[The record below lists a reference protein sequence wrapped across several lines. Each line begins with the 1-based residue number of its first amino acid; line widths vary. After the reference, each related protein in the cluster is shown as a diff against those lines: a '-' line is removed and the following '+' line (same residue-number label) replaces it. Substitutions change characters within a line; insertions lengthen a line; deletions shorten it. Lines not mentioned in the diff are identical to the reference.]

1 MATGDINAQQE
12 PGAMLKEVDQAAPA
26 TNLPALALK
35 LAHLLDLPVG
45 EILPVAAA
53 GAPMIAP
60 LLGDRLENR
69 TATLLAVF
77 LQAADDLEAATA
89 VLAQF
94 LRKDH
99 RIDTAILCTVS
110 KYDGGWFIPVIVSR
124 DESPLASKAHDLLA
138 PTSRI
143 VSSARAATAA
153 RPGKAGGSGS
163 LILDERTMRMARLA
177 VASSSAVIL
186 VGPPGT
192 GKTTFIRQL
201 LQEIAYNPA
210 ALGLSAP
217 PKEPKWVT
225 PTESWT
231 AQDLLGGMGIDHAGR
246 KRFCLGHLLEAIR
259 QDRWL
264 VLDEANRANMDRIFG
279 PMFTWLADQRVELG
293 PATGDIH
300 SPPVVL
306 DWNDKPQCETVRLD
320 LLESDRIM
328 VTDPI
333 KFLAGSDWR
342 LLGTYNAQDAHRV
355 FGFGNALSRRFSH
368 VPMPPIRPSQ
378 FQRALASRVRDLPPA
393 VGRLILGLY
402 SAHLHTPK
410 AMLGPAAFLKIADY
424 VRAGVFLPR
433 SPGPGQPSDSREPSD
448 SEGDP
453 AELPLAQLVAEGYL
467 TSAGTWLGQLLP
479 ADLDTLG
486 QAAVQSGLDQKH
498 WDWILSL
505 LPTLN

>member
-1 MATGDINAQQE
+1 
-12 PGAMLKEVDQAAPA
+12 VDQTSPA
-26 TNLPALALK
+26 TSLPALAVK
-35 LAHLLDLPVG
+35 LAHILGLPVG
-45 EILPVAAA
+45 EILAVAAA

-60 LLGDRLENR
+60 LLGDRLETR
-69 TATLLAVF
+69 AATLLAVF
-77 LQAADDLEAATA
+77 LQSADDLESATTI
-89 VLAQF
+89 LSEF

-99 RIDTAILCTVS
+99 RVDTAIVCIIS

-124 DESPLASKAHDLLA
+124 DENGLARKVHDLLA
-138 PTSRI
+138 PTARI
-143 VSSARAATAA
+143 AVPAKATAA
-153 RPGKAGGSGS
+153 RAGKSGATGE
-163 LILDERTMRMARLA
+163 LILDERIMRMARLA
-177 VASSSAVIL
+177 IASSSAVIL

-192 GKTTFIRQL
+192 GKTSFIRQL

-210 ALGLSAP
+210 ALGLAAP

-279 PMFTWLADQRVELG
+279 PMLTWLADQRVELG
-293 PATGDIH
+293 PATSDVN

-355 FGFGNALSRRFSH
+355 FGFGSALSRRFSH

-378 FQRALASRVRDLPPA
+378 FQRALASRVRDLPPT

-410 AMLGPAAFLKIADY
+410 AMLGPAVFLKVADY

-433 SPGPGQPSDSREPSD
+433 SPGQHSEQPDSTGPSDPSEPPDSLDVD
-448 SEGDP
+448 SEQTLD
-453 AELPLAQLVAEGYL
+453 QLVAEGYL
-467 TSAGTWLGQLLP
+467 TSAGTWLGQLAP
-479 ADLDTLG
+479 ADIDALG
-486 QAAVQSGLDQKH
+486 QATVQAGMGQKH
-498 WDWILSL
+498 WDWIRSL
-505 LPTLN
+505 LPTLS